1 MICGDRPQ
9 LEAQTKALRFTAL
22 GGTMVKKDLRK
33 HRRFIVVTGAAGF
46 IGHHLCRYFRRKLGE
61 GCIVVGIDKKPLKTH
76 SYLNPEDYHRFYEID
91 LSSEPQ
97 VVYLLKKLL
106 LPYLMQ
112 NRPIVDRIDIFALA
126 ADMGGAGYIFT
137 GQHDYEIMNTN
148 VRINLNTI
156 QIAEALQA
164 DRYLFT
170 SSACVYPEYAQQ
182 EGAAPLKEE
191 DAYPADPDS
200 EYGLEKLFSERVLQA
215 WEQAHVNGTSIRI
228 ARFHNIYG
236 PEGAYNDGREKLPAA
251 ACRKV
256 AMAKI
261 TGNPEVEVWGNG
273 QQVRSFCYIDDCLE
287 MLDALMESPYREP
300 LNIGTDHAVTV
311 DTVFQTAA
319 DVADTKITLQHI
331 PGPIGVSTRNADLTR
346 AAHII
351 PVVNRTLY
359 SGLESTY
366 AWVEDQVR
374 KDLA

>member
-1 MICGDRPQ
+1 
-9 LEAQTKALRFTAL
+9 
-22 GGTMVKKDLRK
+22 MVKKDISK

-76 SYLNPEDYHRFYEID
+76 SYLNPGDYHRFYEID

-97 VVYLLKKLL
+97 VAYLLKKLL

-137 GQHDYEIMNTN
+137 GQHDYEIMDTN
-148 VRINLNTI
+148 VKINLNTI
-156 QIAEALQA
+156 RIAEALQA

-182 EGAAPLKEE
+182 EGAAPLREQ
-191 DAYPADPDS
+191 DAYPAGPDS
-200 EYGLEKLFSERVLQA
+200 EYGWEKLFSERVLQA

-256 AMAKI
+256 AVAKI
-261 TGNPEVEVWGNG
+261 MGYPEVEVWGNG

-287 MLDALMESPYREP
+287 MLNALMESPYREP
-300 LNIGTDHAVTV
+300 LNIGTDCAVTV
-311 DTVFQTAA
+311 DEVFGTAA
-319 DVADTKITLQHI
+319 MIAGIKVELKHI
-331 PGPIGVSTRNADLTR
+331 PGPIGVNTRNADLTR
-346 AAHII
+346 AGHII
-351 PVVNRTLY
+351 PLSDIGFEKGLGRTY
-359 SGLESTY
+359 Q
-366 AWVEDQVR
+366 WVEDQVR